1 MKREKKYQKSRMKR
15 CGTKQKAERCKCQA
29 KKLKKIENK
38 KFIKSGK

>member
-1 MKREKKYQKSRMKR
+1 MELLKLNELTKKKLEETYIVVY
-15 CGTKQKAERCKCQA
+15 CKCQA